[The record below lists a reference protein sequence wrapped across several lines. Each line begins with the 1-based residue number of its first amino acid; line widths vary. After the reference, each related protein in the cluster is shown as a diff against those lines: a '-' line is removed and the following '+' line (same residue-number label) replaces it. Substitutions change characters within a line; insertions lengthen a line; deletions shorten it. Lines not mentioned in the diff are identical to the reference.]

1 MNFEENIHLHVG
13 FYDANGEFEGI
24 FLKQKSGETWC
35 LFFHNDFYNV
45 SLKKTYA
52 LFDQDFGYMVREY
65 NICNLTFEQA
75 NELFK
80 EFLLEEE
87 LIVIREGD
95 NTFHLNEVKVQ
106 DH

>member
-1 MNFEENIHLHVG
+1 
-13 FYDANGEFEGI
+13 
-24 FLKQKSGETWC
+24 
-35 LFFHNDFYNV
+35 
-45 SLKKTYA
+45 
-52 LFDQDFGYMVREY
+52 MVREY